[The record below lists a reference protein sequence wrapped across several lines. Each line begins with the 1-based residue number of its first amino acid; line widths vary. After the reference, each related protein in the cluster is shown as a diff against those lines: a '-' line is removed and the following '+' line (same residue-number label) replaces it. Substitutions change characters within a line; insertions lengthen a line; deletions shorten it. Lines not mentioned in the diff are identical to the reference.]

1 LEVNLTVVS
10 AAQPL
15 LERPLADDQHSAGEP
30 IPPKYEVIEVH
41 VAELRQL
48 FNAIDP
54 SPFREKDLD
63 INVEEFIVEWARDL
77 PRDAKLALLVHLDRS
92 AELGKESEVLRAAIR
107 EFFSRRS
114 ESSQRRLRH
123 LFRVGRTSLLIGT
136 GFLTASFLASNFV
149 TRAYQGLPLSDLLR
163 ESLLIGGW
171 VAMWRPLEI
180 FLYDWWPIQ
189 SEVRLYDR
197 LSAMPVQIQAR
208 SNPETR

>member
-1 LEVNLTVVS
+1 VGKRP
-10 AAQPL
+10 AA
-15 LERPLADDQHSAGEP
+15 RC
-30 IPPKYEVIEVH
+30 K
-41 VAELRQL
+41 
-48 FNAIDP
+48 N
-54 SPFREKDLD
+54 
-63 INVEEFIVEWARDL
+63 
-77 PRDAKLALLVHLDRS
+77 LALLVHLDRS

-149 TRAYQGLPLSDLLR
+149 MRAYQGLPLSDLLR

-189 SEVRLYDR
+189 SELRLYDR

-208 SNPETR
+208 SNQETR

>member
-1 LEVNLTVVS
+1 MADQQQS
-10 AAQPL
+10 AC
-15 LERPLADDQHSAGEP
+15 EP
-30 IPPKYEVIEVH
+30 IPPGCEVIEVH
-41 VAELRQL
+41 AAELKQL

-63 INVEEFIVEWARDL
+63 VRVEEFIVEWARDL

-149 TRAYQGLPLSDLLR
+149 MRAYQGLPLSDLLR

>member
-1 LEVNLTVVS
+1 MGKRP
-10 AAQPL
+10 AA
-15 LERPLADDQHSAGEP
+15 RC
-30 IPPKYEVIEVH
+30 K
-41 VAELRQL
+41 
-48 FNAIDP
+48 N
-54 SPFREKDLD
+54 
-63 INVEEFIVEWARDL
+63 
-77 PRDAKLALLVHLDRS
+77 LALLVHLDRS

-149 TRAYQGLPLSDLLR
+149 MRAYQGLPLSDLLR

-171 VAMWRPLEI
+171 VAMWRPLEV
-180 FLYDWWPIQ
+180 FLYDWWPIR
-189 SEVRLYDR
+189 SEVRLFDR